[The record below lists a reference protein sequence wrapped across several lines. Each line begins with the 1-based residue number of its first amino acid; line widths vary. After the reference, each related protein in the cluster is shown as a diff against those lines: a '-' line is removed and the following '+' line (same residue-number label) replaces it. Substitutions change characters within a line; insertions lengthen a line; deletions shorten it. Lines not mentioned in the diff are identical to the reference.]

1 MNYKSTRRDVLRLGA
16 LVATNVS
23 QGTLILGS
31 EVTVPLGKESNEVDL
46 VCLAAVYSLEVIVT
60 VERVELVI
68 VGELLLGDRVLA
80 LQAEDSVDVFL
91 SLRVAQ
97 CSPWSLL
104 VGELHRDIS
113 SSQRLRTIL
122 S

>member
-23 QGTLILGS
+23 QGAFIFGS

-46 VCLAAVYSLEVIVT
+46 VRLATVYSLKVVVT
-60 VERVELVI
+60 VERAELVI
-68 VGELLLGDRVLA
+68 VGELLLSDGVLA
-80 LQAEDSVDVFL
+80 LQAEYSIDVLL

-97 CSPWSLL
+97 CSP
-104 VGELHRDIS
+104 
-113 SSQRLRTIL
+113 
-122 S
+122 